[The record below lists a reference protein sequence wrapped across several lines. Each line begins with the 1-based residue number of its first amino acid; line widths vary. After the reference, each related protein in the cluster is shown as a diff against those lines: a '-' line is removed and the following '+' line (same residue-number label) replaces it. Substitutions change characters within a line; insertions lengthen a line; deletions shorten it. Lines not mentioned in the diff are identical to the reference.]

1 MNQYSSNG
9 DITEREEVLKEL
21 KNTTIELNIALEN
34 YDSAMPEL
42 VDYYSYQIKAIQAK
56 YDYLLK
62 LTKDM
67 NLSKFKKI

>member
-1 MNQYSSNG
+1 MIQYSSN
-9 DITEREEVLKEL
+9 ENVAEKEELLKEL
-21 KNTTIELNIALEN
+21 NKTIIELNIALEN
-34 YDSAMPEL
+34 YESAMPEL

-67 NLSKFKKI
+67 NLSKF